1 MSKQPAFTK
10 LSKSTPFVLVD
21 AEMSS
26 IFKTLAKAN
35 ATIDKTR
42 TIEIQTS
49 NLNYTA
55 LSMPIAKKWCH
66 DNRNNDTQHIM
77 IVMLIL
83 LAQKIVL

>member
-10 LSKSTPFVLVD
+10 LSKLSPFVLVD
-21 AEMSS
+21 PEMSS

-55 LSMPIAKKWCH
+55 LSIAK
-66 DNRNNDTQHIM
+66 NGAMTIGIM
-77 IVMLIL
+77 TLNI
-83 LAQKIVL
+83 

>member
-1 MSKQPAFTK
+1 VSKQPAFTK
-10 LSKSTPFVLVD
+10 LSKLSPFVLVD
-21 AEMSS
+21 PEMSS

-55 LSMPIAKKWCH
+55 LSMPIAK
-66 DNRNNDTQHIM
+66 NGAMTIAIM
-77 IVMLIL
+77 TLNI
-83 LAQKIVL
+83 